1 MIRAA
6 FVLVLT
12 AAVSSPIQTAGA
24 YAVGPSLTLDDLIA
38 EAGFIGKVTV
48 VETKPIVDPWFD
60 GVRGF
65 EPVQTQLKVLATYK
79 GDAAGA
85 EIGFRHYSEVGAGD
99 LPGGYMP
106 QTYRF
111 ERGRTYVLFACATA
125 ERAVFRQLW
134 KSHKIQTDQGLV
146 LAASTEP
153 RSDQAIKD
161 VIFGELTGLL
171 KSQTTVDVK
180 YGLAHL
186 DELSGGTYAGQQDF
200 DRAEVLSYVKGV
212 LAHPSNEV
220 VLAAVRVMGS
230 NNPYMSADDAP
241 SRLAA
246 IGESDTRG
254 VATSD
259 RAHANLGGKLYWK
272 DLAAIADRQAP
283 AATRALA
290 IRALGRAEEPAILPL
305 VRRWTTDAEPLVRQ
319 AAAVLLADFQAEID
333 PALVTGLTA
342 DPHPAV
348 RTDAAEAI
356 GFGQFKQLIPTLG
369 RMLADADLGVQSA
382 AAASLLSFSPRDS
395 GDVLRANVDHP
406 EFHALFVNALARGDT
421 GAYLDELTEIV
432 KKKEAPAHFWG
443 GHIPWGVSWD
453 LLFSYVQRQPVAQ
466 VRNGEF
472 DRVLDVLEYPASG
485 DPAGPSY
492 YSSSEPRDLY
502 ALYVQRGMA
511 NRAAKFRALTKKNVR
526 GDLETFFERV
536 ERNPQNFQR
545 Q

>member
-12 AAVSSPIQTAGA
+12 AAVSSAIQPVEA
-24 YAVGPSLTLDDLIA
+24 YPVGPSLTLDDLVA

-48 VETKPIVDPWFD
+48 VESKPIADAWFD

-79 GDAAGA
+79 GNAGDA
-85 EIGFRHYSEVGAGD
+85 EIGFRHYAEADAGN
-99 LPGGYMP
+99 LPGGYIP

-111 ERGRTYVLFACATA
+111 EPGRTYVLFASATA

-134 KSHKIQTDQGLV
+134 KSHKLQADQGLV

-153 RSDQAIKD
+153 RSDQPIKD
-161 VIFGELTGLL
+161 VIFAELTGLL

-200 DRAEVLSYVKGV
+200 DRAEVLAYVKGV

-230 NNPYMSADDAP
+230 NNPYMFADDAP

-246 IGESDTRG
+246 MGEGDIQRL
-254 VATSD
+254 ATSD
-259 RAHANLGGKLYWK
+259 RAHVNLGAKLYWK
-272 DLAAIADRQAP
+272 DLATIADRQAP
-283 AATRALA
+283 AATRVLA
-290 IRALGRAEEPAILPL
+290 IRALGHAEEPAILPL
-305 VRRWTTDAEPLVRQ
+305 VRRWTTDVEPLVRQ

-333 PALVTGLTA
+333 PALVTRLTA
-342 DPHPAV
+342 DLQPAV
-348 RTDAAEAI
+348 RIGAAEAI

-369 RMLADADLGVQSA
+369 KVLADVDLGVQSA
-382 AAASLLSFSPRDS
+382 GAASLLSFSPRDS

-406 EFHALFVNALARGDT
+406 EFHALFVNALAREDT

-432 KKKEAPAHFWG
+432 KKQEAPAHFWG

-466 VRNGEF
+466 VRDGQF

-492 YSSSEPRDLY
+492 YGSSEPRDLY

-511 NRAAKFRALTKKNVR
+511 ERAAKFRALTKENVR
-526 GDLETFFERV
+526 GDLDVYFERV
-536 ERNPQNFQR
+536 DRNPQNFQR